1 MPRLPSPPSPPS
13 GPPLTEEKLSY
24 ARALT
29 RRRKGLD
36 INVDDLRN
44 DKNAVVVKAFCQSVT
59 VSESS
64 PLNGFNFVPYV
75 VHKTL
80 VSTQED
86 SVGTL
91 VIRYVVVGH
100 LPANCTIERQTGY
113 FADVVAVKRERI
125 KISKNGKIKKGTF
138 ILFRKAH

>member
-1 MPRLPSPPSPPS
+1 MPRLPRPP

-24 ARALT
+24 ARAVT
-29 RRRKGLD
+29 PRSKGLY
-36 INVDDLRN
+36 IHVDDLLN
-44 DKNAVVVKAFCQSVT
+44 DKGVVVAKAFCQSVT

-64 PLNGFNFVPYV
+64 PHNGFNFVPYV

-80 VSTQED
+80 VSTQEG

-91 VIRYVVVGH
+91 VIRYVVVGQ

-125 KISKNGKIKKGTF
+125 KISKDGKIKIKKGVFT
-138 ILFRKAH
+138 LFRKAH